1 MRKALR
7 LILLCVS
14 LSVAAGAAVAQPRRQ
29 SQPAAPARDARCEEA
44 RYRYEAVTSDKAH
57 RTVEEQEWVQYS
69 EARKYLRLCWDEG
82 DYLTQTLKK
91 YVYFYEAD
99 VRCDAAWKRLGP
111 ALLGDGT
118 DSLERGVKSHEAAEE
133 FARICDGARTKESLF
148 VRAWL
153 EKYDAA
159 ARRFDAER
167 TLASLVADAR
177 AGRADASAYA
187 RMGEA
192 IVKAEYEPRK
202 LELTALV
209 ESGKSPESKEAREAW
224 ARVASSLDA
233 IVDAYARALAS
244 CAPGEGCEVAK
255 DYWAGNLTTYYMLRH
270 DGSQEGL
277 AQTLAGALARP
288 LPSH

>member
-1 MRKALR
+1 MRTGVR

-14 LSVAAGAAVAQPRRQ
+14 LSVAASAAVAQPRRR
-29 SQPAAPARDARCEEA
+29 SQPAAPALDARCEDA

-99 VRCDAAWKRLGP
+99 
-111 ALLGDGT
+111 
-118 DSLERGVKSHEAAEE
+118 
-133 FARICDGARTKESLF
+133 
-148 VRAWL
+148 
-153 EKYDAA
+153 
-159 ARRFDAER
+159 
-167 TLASLVADAR
+167 AR
-177 AGRADASAYA
+177 AGRADAPAYA
-187 RMGEA
+187 RMAEA
-192 IVKAEYEPRK
+192 IVEAEYEPRK
-202 LELTALV
+202 RELAALV

-233 IVDAYARALAS
+233 VVDAYARALAS
-244 CAPGEGCEVAK
+244 CAPGEGCQVAK